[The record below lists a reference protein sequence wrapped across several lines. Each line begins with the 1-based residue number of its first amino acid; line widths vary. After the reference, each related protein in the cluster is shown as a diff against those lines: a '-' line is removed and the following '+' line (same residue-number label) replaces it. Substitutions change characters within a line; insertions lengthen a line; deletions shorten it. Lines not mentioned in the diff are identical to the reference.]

1 MSTTASNPF
10 RRERTVDHYFAVG
23 ENLDASEITRRELE
37 DGCSVS
43 NFIL

>member
-1 MSTTASNPF
+1 MSTVSNLF
-10 RRERTVDHYFAVG
+10 RRERTVDHYFAAG
-23 ENLDASEITRRELE
+23 ENLDASEIAKREFE